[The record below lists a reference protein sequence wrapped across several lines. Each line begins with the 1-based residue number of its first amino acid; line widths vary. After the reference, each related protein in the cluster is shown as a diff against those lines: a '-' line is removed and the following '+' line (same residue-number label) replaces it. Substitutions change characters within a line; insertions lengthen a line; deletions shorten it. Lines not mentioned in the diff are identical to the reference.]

1 MPTVAAVSLL
11 VMSEISQLLG
21 ALSTGAHFSY
31 DMGALTGPPG
41 LVPNDPSERIDAMR
55 AWTAWAEAATSSDS
69 GSEGHLAT
77 WLATHLALD
86 FVFFA
91 PAVAYGLYL
100 LLHRIRRF
108 REGQGTPGAVP
119 CKPRHINV
127 LVLLFLL
134 SDLAETATTGGL
146 VHAGLEGREGEMT
159 PWAWAV
165 TVLSWLKW
173 VFLGAAVFLAVAV
186 LLVDI
191 LPVSL
196 TRWFVRWRR
205 GVSARSRA
213 WTRHR
218 VQLAAVVFLAALVV
232 LPAGGPMEQFPDIQR
247 AWVHQGDDLFR
258 IGDVA
263 GPAITLLGLSLA
275 MWVAGRWAL
284 LDGEPR
290 ERRKAHSSPTL
301 WIVCGASLVAVC
313 GLWPVFSSQPWQ
325 QMIGAAAIPLV
336 ALLTVLA
343 GRVVSRPD
351 PEPGIVRAPTSNRA
365 RVEGIGRALAIVP
378 LLIAALGLVR
388 SFARPVLLG
397 SLVEGAGISTL
408 GVRCWF
414 AAGVVLA
421 LVVPPVL
428 HGLLRRW
435 DTRLFGT
442 AEPATRG
449 ETRRRRLVPLLTGG
463 GLLAVTALFGVLTAV
478 DPVGWGSRLRT
489 LGVLALFL
497 TTVVLLCAAFVR
509 RAEARM
515 PYRAFRALRF
525 RFTPIWLPVLAV
537 LAAQSMLD
545 TTGVYHAV
553 RLKDPRTLESP
564 PVPTPARPFS
574 SGAEFED
581 WYKRA
586 AGCQDALPA
595 NLTGNALP
603 LLLVAAAGGGIRA
616 AYWTGSG
623 MDRLA
628 GASPCA
634 ATSVF
639 GLSGVSGG
647 SLGLAA
653 YTLDQR
659 RGGEGGRTTAGR
671 GTGRKIVR
679 RLADEDALAAN
690 IAALLYRDGTRALHG
705 MNRMLDQVVGDR
717 ASVFERAWERS
728 WAGEDN
734 AWEQDYFAVTAQ
746 APHEGDQAGAA
757 GPVLILNGTDVRSGC
772 RIAVSAHRAA
782 GGAAGNGALRC
793 QKAVVSHT
801 EADPQFTT
809 ATVDAMGY
817 TDAADCDTGGAG
829 LRMSTAAH
837 LSARF
842 AYVSPSGTMYRC
854 VPRAADGDGTEAEA
868 KVLSSI
874 DGGNLEGSGISALL
888 ELWAAVEPTVAE
900 HNRQVT
906 REKGAGRRYVVPLLV
921 FLDNHYSVKTPAP
934 RLVPVD
940 ELLAPLTGLKAAKV
954 AARSTTLQQAALMR
968 FSGPPPGLG
977 PDTEVTV
984 GGEAASDARSFL
996 VAPRSQPEVT
1006 APLGWVL
1013 SDLTMASMDSQM
1025 GTLARERNPR
1035 APDMTAD
1042 ATSLTAGD
1050 LYAAR
1055 DLLAK
1060 PLDVSCPWHAP
1071 LLPPRC

>member
-1 MPTVAAVSLL
+1 MRNPLAAPARWVSRAWQWGRAWWVPTVAAVALL

-21 ALSTGAHFSY
+21 TLSTGAHFSY
-31 DMGALTGPPG
+31 DMGALTGLPG
-41 LVPNDPSERIDAMR
+41 ILPNDPTERIDAMT
-55 AWTAWAEAATSSDS
+55 AWTAWARAETSPSAS
-69 GSEGHLAT
+69 GGEDHLAT

-86 FVFFA
+86 FLVFA

-108 REGQGTPGAVP
+108 REDQGTPGAVP
-119 CKPRHINV
+119 CSARQINV
-127 LVLLFLL
+127 LVLLVLL
-134 SDLAETATTGGL
+134 IDLAETATTGGL
-146 VHAGLEGREGEMT
+146 VHAGLEDAGGLS

-165 TVLSWLKW
+165 TLLSWLKW
-173 VFLGAAVFLAVAV
+173 FFLAAALFLAVA
-186 LLVDI
+186 LLVVDI

-196 TRWFVRWRR
+196 TRWVVRWRS
-205 GVSARSRA
+205 GVSARSRS

-218 VQLAAVVFLAALVV
+218 VQLAAVAFLVALVL
-232 LPAGGPMEQFPDIQR
+232 LPGGGPLEQFPDIQR
-247 AWVHQGDDLFR
+247 AWVHQGDDRFR
-258 IGDVA
+258 VGDFT
-263 GPAITLLGLSLA
+263 GPVITLFGLSLA

-284 LDGEPR
+284 LDGQPR
-290 ERRKAHSSPTL
+290 ERRRAHGILTPL
-301 WIVCGASLVAVC
+301 VVCGAALVAVC
-313 GLWPVFSSQPWQ
+313 GLWPVFSSQPWDQ
-325 QMIGAAAIPLV
+325 KFGGAAIPLV

-343 GRVVSRPD
+343 GLFVSGPD
-351 PEPGIVRAPTSNRA
+351 PEPGIVRVPISNRA
-365 RVEGIGRALAIVP
+365 RVEGIGRALTVVP

-397 SLVEGAGISTL
+397 SLVEGSGVSTTL
-408 GVRCWF
+408 MRCWF
-414 AAGVVLA
+414 GAGVVLA
-421 LVVPPVL
+421 LAVPPVL
-428 HGLLRRW
+428 HALLRRC

-449 ETRRRRLVPLLTGG
+449 ETSRRRLVPLVAGG
-463 GLLAVTALFGVLTAV
+463 GLLAVTAVLGVLTAV

-489 LGVLALFL
+489 LGVLVLFL
-497 TTVVLLCAAFVR
+497 TTVVLLCAGFVR

-525 RFTPIWLPVLAV
+525 RFTPVWLPVLAV

-545 TTGVYHAV
+545 TTGVYHAA
-553 RLKDPRTLESP
+553 RLKDPRPQTSA
-564 PVPTPARPFS
+564 PARPFS
-574 SGAEFED
+574 SRAEFED
-581 WYKRA
+581 WYDGA
-586 AGCQDALPA
+586 AKCQEELPGDAA
-595 NLTGNALP
+595 GNALP
-603 LLLVAAAGGGIRA
+603 MLLVAAAGGGIRA

-634 ATSVF
+634 AASVF

-647 SLGLAA
+647 SLGLSA
-653 YTLDQR
+653 YTLA
-659 RGGEGGRTTAGR
+659 RTGSAPTP
-671 GTGRKIVR
+671 GTGSTGEIVR

-690 IAALLYRDGTRALHG
+690 ISALLYRDGTHALHG

-728 WAGEDN
+728 WPGEDN
-734 AWEQDYFAVTAQ
+734 AWEKDYFAVTAH
-746 APHEGDQAGAA
+746 APHEQETAGAA

-793 QKAVVSHT
+793 QKAVVSRPD
-801 EADPQFTT
+801 ADPQFTT

-817 TDAADCDTGGAG
+817 TDAADCDTGDAG

-854 VPRAADGDGTEAEA
+854 VPRPEGGGTEAE
-868 KVLSSI
+868 VLSSI
-874 DGGNLEGSGISALL
+874 DGGNLENSGISALL
-888 ELWAAVEPTVAE
+888 ELWAAVEPAVAE
-900 HNRQVT
+900 HNRRV
-906 REKGAGRRYVVPLLV
+906 GATEGTGTRYVVPLLV
-921 FLDNHYSVKTPAP
+921 FLDNHYSVETPEP
-934 RLVPVD
+934 DLVPVD

-968 FSGPPPGLG
+968 FSGPLPGLD
-977 PDTEVTV
+977 PAKKVTA
-984 GGEAASDARSFL
+984 GGAAASNVRSFL

-1013 SDLTMASMDSQM
+1013 SDLTLASMDSQM
-1025 GTLARERNPR
+1025 GALAGRPSPR
-1035 APDMTAD
+1035 PPDATPD
-1042 ATSLTAGD
+1042 GTSLTSGD
-1050 LYAAR
+1050 LHTALR
-1055 DLLAK
+1055 LLTG
-1060 PLDVSCPWHAP
+1060 PLQVS
-1071 LLPPRC
+1071 